1 MTVKCFTKSLMA
13 IFISILM
20 VFSTAHASDLHY
32 SVGAQDFKGHIAK
45 PKGKPL
51 GKVFII
57 HDWNG
62 LNQYEIMRAEK
73 LAELGYEAV
82 ALDLFG
88 VDATLEGFEDYKR
101 EAGALYADRQKFQA
115 RILAAVTAASESSAD
130 DVAEFLMGY
139 CFGGAAVLEGAR
151 MGLDIDGFV
160 SFHGG
165 LETPEGQDYTRTK
178 APVLLLHGSA
188 DPVSG
193 MNSLAS
199 VLQQM
204 QAAEISHDA
213 EVYGG
218 ARHSFTVSGSRDYHS
233 AADEKSW
240 QALLRFLK
248 EHQ

>member
-13 IFISILM
+13 IFIAIVM
-20 VFSTAHASDLHY
+20 VFSRAHASDLHY
-32 SVGAQDFKGHIAK
+32 SVGAQDFKGHIEK
-45 PKGKPL
+45 PSGKPL

-73 LAELGYEAV
+73 LAALGYEAV

-88 VDATLEGFEDYKR
+88 VGAILEGFEDYKR
-101 EAGALYADRQKFQA
+101 EAGALYANRQEFQA
-115 RILAAVTAASESSAD
+115 RILAAVTAASKNSTD
-130 DVAEFLMGY
+130 GVAEFLMGY

-151 MGLDIDGFV
+151 MGLDIDGFI

-165 LETPEGQDYTRTK
+165 LETPEGQDYTQTK

-193 MNSLAS
+193 MNSLAFA
-199 VLQQM
+199 LQQM
-204 QAAEISHDA
+204 QAAEISHAA

-218 ARHSFTVSGSRDYHS
+218 ARHSFTVPGSRDYHS

>member
-13 IFISILM
+13 IFIAIVM
-20 VFSTAHASDLHY
+20 VFSRAHASDLHY
-32 SVGAQDFKGHIAK
+32 SVGAQDFKGHIEK
-45 PKGKPL
+45 PPGKPL

-73 LAELGYEAV
+73 LAALGYEAV

-88 VDATLEGFEDYKR
+88 VGAILEGFEDYKR
-101 EAGALYADRQKFQA
+101 EAGALYANRQEFQA
-115 RILAAVTAASESSAD
+115 RILAAVTAASKNSTD
-130 DVAEFLMGY
+130 GVAEFLMGY

-151 MGLDIDGFV
+151 MGLDIDGFI

-165 LETPEGQDYTRTK
+165 LETPEGQDYTQTK

-193 MNSLAS
+193 MNSLAF

-204 QAAEISHDA
+204 QAAEISHAA

-218 ARHSFTVSGSRDYHS
+218 ARHSFTVQGSRDYHS

>member
-130 DVAEFLMGY
+130 DVAEFLITSKKP
-139 CFGGAAVLEGAR
+139 R
-151 MGLDIDGFV
+151 KKTDSD
-160 SFHGG
+160 
-165 LETPEGQDYTRTK
+165 K
-178 APVLLLHGSA
+178 
-188 DPVSG
+188 
-193 MNSLAS
+193 
-199 VLQQM
+199 
-204 QAAEISHDA
+204 
-213 EVYGG
+213 
-218 ARHSFTVSGSRDYHS
+218 
-233 AADEKSW
+233 KSDN
-240 QALLRFLK
+240 
-248 EHQ
+248 